1 MMDWLAIGRTL
12 GHRAFAATTADANP
26 VYDVTLLGLVSQPPR
41 FVGPGGAGSPVQ
53 RGQLAVLPAADPQQE
68 AHHVRLLLPP
78 QLLDVLVR
86 AHLGSPDGRRQ
97 RKALLKTLSVA
108 CVTMTSGMT
117 ILYCED
123 PKSCEPVP
131 P

>member
-1 MMDWLAIGRTL
+1 MMDRLAVGRTL
-12 GHRAFAATTADANP
+12 GHRAFAATTADANS
-26 VYDVTLLGLVSQPPR
+26 VYDVSLLGLVAQPPR

-86 AHLGSPDGRRQ
+86 AHLGSPDGRRP
-97 RKALLKTLSVA
+97 RKGRSLSPTIPFVQTAVLYNPGLLVQA
-108 CVTMTSGMT
+108 
-117 ILYCED
+117 
-123 PKSCEPVP
+123 
-131 P
+131 